1 MNNIYFDLLK
11 RWGDGLLAHQIQE
24 GEEAFKGG
32 FLCPSCKMIHGRT
45 PDAIYPLGV
54 LYKKTGACVI

>member
-11 RWGDGLLAHQIQE
+11 RWGEGLLAHQIRE
-24 GEEAFKGG
+24 GEEAFQGG

-45 PDAIYPLGV
+45 PDAIYPLG
-54 LYKKTGACVI
+54 GFI